1 MVYSMTGFGQAKAQ
15 YEDKT
20 IKVDIRTLNGKSTDV
35 RLKVPNQYRSL
46 EMVIRKQ
53 VLNTLQRGKIDVNIS
68 IESPL
73 GEEKYSLNPELIK
86 SYYNELKAVNDSL
99 NANTSDLLQ
108 LVMRIPNVV
117 TASEDEMSESEKA
130 LVKSTVDQACN
141 TLMDFREEDGK
152 SLSDDLITQVSNIAS
167 LLDELPGHEAKRLES
182 LRSRLTANIQKELK
196 QERIDNSRFD
206 QELFYYIEK
215 LDISEEKTRLA
226 QHLKHFKEVV
236 ESTESPKG
244 RKLTFIGQEMGR
256 EINTLGAKAQDTSIQ
271 KLVVN
276 MKDSLEKIKEQI
288 ANIL

>member
-1 MVYSMTGFGQAKAQ
+1 MTGFGQAKAP
-15 YEDKT
+15 YGDKT

-46 EMVIRKQ
+46 EMAIRKQ
-53 VLNTLQRGKIDVNIS
+53 VLAKLQRGKIDVNVA

-73 GEEKYSLNPELIK
+73 GEEKYTLNPDLIK
-86 SYYNELKAVNDSL
+86 AYYADLKDINDSL
-99 NANTSDLLQ
+99 GAETQDLLQ
-108 LVMRIPNVV
+108 LVMRIPNVIS
-117 TASEDEMSESEKA
+117 ASEDEISAEESD
-130 LVKSTVDQACN
+130 LVKSIVN
-141 TLMDFREEDGK
+141 TASDALMDFRAEDGK
-152 SLSDDLITQVSNIAS
+152 SLSDDLLTQIGNISS
-167 LLDELPGHEAKRLES
+167 LLDDLLNHEANRL
-182 LRSRLTANIQKELK
+182 LNLKARLTANIEKELS

-226 QHLKHFKEVV
+226 QHLKYFKEVV
-236 ESTESPKG
+236 ENTDSPKG
-244 RKLTFIGQEMGR
+244 KKLTFIGQEMGR
-256 EINTLGAKAQDTSIQ
+256 EINTLGAKAQDTNIQ

>member
-46 EMVIRKQ
+46 EMTIRKQ
-53 VLNTLQRGKIDVNIS
+53 VLHQLQRGKIDVNIS

-73 GEEKYSLNPELIK
+73 GEEKYTLNPSLIK
-86 SYYNELKAVNDSL
+86 SYYSELKAINDTL
-99 NANTSDLLQ
+99 DANATDILQ

-117 TASEDEMSESEKA
+117 TSSEDALSESETEI
-130 LVKSTVDQACN
+130 VN
-141 TLMDFREEDGK
+141 TLVSKACDSLMEFRAEDGR
-152 SLSDDLITQVSNIAS
+152 SLSEDLITQVNNIGT
-167 LLDELPGHEAKRLES
+167 LLDDLPGYEESRLEN

-215 LDISEEKTRLA
+215 LDLSEEKTRLA
-226 QHLKHFKEVV
+226 QHLKYFKEVV
-236 ESTESPKG
+236 ENTESPKG

-256 EINTLGAKAQDTSIQ
+256 EINTLGAKAQDTNIQ

>member
-1 MVYSMTGFGQAKAQ
+1 MVYSMTGFGQSKAQ

-46 EMVIRKQ
+46 EMTIRKQ
-53 VLNTLQRGKIDVNIS
+53 VLAKLQRGKIDVNVS

-86 SYYNELKAVNDSL
+86 SYYSDLKSINDSL
-99 NANTSDLLQ
+99 GANASDLLQ

-117 TASEDEMSESEKA
+117 SATEDTISQDETD
-130 LVKSTVDQACN
+130 LVKSIVDKASDA
-141 TLMDFREEDGK
+141 LMDFRAEDGK
-152 SLSDDLITQVSNIAS
+152 SLSDDLLTQTSNINS
-167 LLDELPGHEAKRLES
+167 LLDELPVHEAKRLEN
-182 LRSRLTANIQKELK
+182 LKSRLTANIEKELS

-226 QHLKHFKEVV
+226 QHLKYFKEVV
-236 ESTESPKG
+236 ENTESPKG

-256 EINTLGAKAQDTSIQ
+256 EINTLGAKAQDTDIQ

>member
-1 MVYSMTGFGQAKAQ
+1 MTGFGQAKAQ

-20 IKVDIRTLNGKSTDV
+20 IKIDIRTLNGKSTDV

-46 EMVIRKQ
+46 EMTIRKEVINQ
-53 VLNTLQRGKIDVNIS
+53 LQRGKIDVNLS
-68 IESPL
+68 VESPL
-73 GEEKYSLNPELIK
+73 GEEKYTLNPTLIK
-86 SYYNELKAVNDSL
+86 SYYSELKEVNDAL
-99 NANTSDLLQ
+99 QANATDLLQ

-117 TASEDEMSESEKA
+117 STSESELSDNETE
-130 LVKSTVDQACN
+130 LVKTLVEKACSA
-141 TLMDFREEDGK
+141 LMDFRAEDGK
-152 SLSDDLITQVSNIAS
+152 SLSDDLLTQVGNIS
-167 LLDELPGHEAKRLES
+167 TLLDKLPTYEESRLEN

-226 QHLKHFKEVV
+226 QHLKYFKEVV
-236 ESTESPKG
+236 ENTESPKG

-256 EINTLGAKAQDTSIQ
+256 EINTLGAKAQDTNIQ

>member
-1 MVYSMTGFGQAKAQ
+1 MTGFGQSKAQ

-46 EMVIRKQ
+46 EMTIRKQ
-53 VLNTLQRGKIDVNIS
+53 VLAKLQRGKIDVNVS

-86 SYYNELKAVNDSL
+86 SYYSDLKSINDSL
-99 NANTSDLLQ
+99 GANASDLLQ

-117 TASEDEMSESEKA
+117 SATEDTISQDETD
-130 LVKSTVDQACN
+130 LVKSIVDKASDA
-141 TLMDFREEDGK
+141 LMDFRAEDGK
-152 SLSDDLITQVSNIAS
+152 SLSDDLLTQTSNINS
-167 LLDELPGHEAKRLES
+167 LLDELPVHEAKRLEN
-182 LRSRLTANIQKELK
+182 LKSRLTANIEKELS

-226 QHLKHFKEVV
+226 QHLKYFKEVV
-236 ESTESPKG
+236 ENTESPKG

-256 EINTLGAKAQDTSIQ
+256 EINTLGAKAQDTDIQ